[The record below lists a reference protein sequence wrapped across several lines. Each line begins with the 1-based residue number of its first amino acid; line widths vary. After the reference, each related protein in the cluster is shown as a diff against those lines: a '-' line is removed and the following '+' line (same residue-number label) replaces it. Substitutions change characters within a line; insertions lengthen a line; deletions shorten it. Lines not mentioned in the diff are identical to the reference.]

1 MDPLNVPF
9 SSFFLQGFMGSMT
22 QTKKLPP
29 VRFIDFLFI
38 TITEVVY
45 VYRKKKRI
53 KQVKSLH
60 IVRCYVPRCK
70 QNVSYIL
77 SVAFRCSDIFC
88 LTYLQDLLLEFLSFK
103 VTDCLNVYDVVT
115 FSQGNLFQLI
125 HANLI
130 SNSNSYDINTTI
142 LKRY

>member
-1 MDPLNVPF
+1 
-9 SSFFLQGFMGSMT
+9 MT

-29 VRFIDFLFI
+29 VRFIDFMFI

-53 KQVKSLH
+53 KQVKSLQ
-60 IVRCYVPRCK
+60 RCYVPRCK

-115 FSQGNLFQLI
+115 FSQGDLFQLI

-130 SNSNSYDINTTI
+130 SNSNSYDIHTTI
-142 LKRY
+142 LT

>member
-1 MDPLNVPF
+1 MDPLNVSF

-70 QNVSYIL
+70 QFLYIVS
-77 SVAFRCSDIFC
+77 C
-88 LTYLQDLLLEFLSFK
+88 
-103 VTDCLNVYDVVT
+103 
-115 FSQGNLFQLI
+115 FSL
-125 HANLI
+125 
-130 SNSNSYDINTTI
+130 
-142 LKRY
+142 

>member
-1 MDPLNVPF
+1 
-9 SSFFLQGFMGSMT
+9 MT

-29 VRFIDFLFI
+29 VRFIDFMFI

-60 IVRCYVPRCK
+60 IERCYVPRCK

-88 LTYLQDLLLEFLSFK
+88 LTYFQDLLLEFLRFK

-115 FSQGNLFQLI
+115 FSQGDLFQLI

-130 SNSNSYDINTTI
+130 SNSNSYDIHTTI
-142 LKRY
+142 LT